1 MGRLVFRAVC
11 AALLCVFAA
20 STLADDR
27 AHPVTLWQV
36 KGKSN
41 SIYLLGSIHLLREQD
56 HPLPGVIDQ
65 AYEDAEVLVMELDMD
80 DLDPAYT
87 QMAFSRA
94 GVMTDGTTLR
104 DLMGDDAYAQAE
116 EAAAVVDVP
125 LDMLAQSEPWLAA
138 MTAEIMLLYRI
149 GFNPMLGVEMTMT
162 SRAARDGKPIEGL
175 ETIDEQLSFLD
186 GLPIDAQSDML
197 IQVLIEG
204 VELSES
210 IDAIIDAWHEGDTAL
225 LEGTLL
231 SSMEEQEELSEVLIF
246 ARNRRWADTIAGWI
260 DDDRDYLVI
269 VGALHLVG
277 ESGVPALLENRGLG
291 IQQLSEPA
299 RLR

>member
-1 MGRLVFRAVC
+1 M
-11 AALLCVFAA
+11 
-20 STLADDR
+20 
-27 AHPVTLWQV
+27 WQV
-36 KGKSN
+36 EGKSN
-41 SIYLLGSIHLLREQD
+41 TVYLLGSIHLLREQD
-56 HPLPGVIDQ
+56 HPLPGVIDS
-65 AYEDAEVLVMELDMD
+65 AYDDAEVIVMELDMD

-87 QMAFSRA
+87 QMAFNRA

-104 DLMGDDAYAQAE
+104 DLMGDDAYARAE
-116 EAAAVVDVP
+116 EAAAVIDIP

-138 MTAEIMLLYRI
+138 MTVEIMLLYRI

-162 SRAARDGKPIEGL
+162 SRAARDKKPIEGL

-186 GLPIDAQSDML
+186 GLPIEAQSDML
-197 IQVLIEG
+197 IQALIEG
-204 VELSES
+204 AELSES
-210 IDAIIDAWHEGDTAL
+210 IDAIIDAWHRGDTAT

-231 SSMEEQEELSEVLIF
+231 SSIEEQSELSEVLITD
-246 ARNRRWADTIAGWI
+246 RNRRWAETIAGWV

-277 ESGVPALLENRGLG
+277 DEGVPALLEDRGLG